1 MTRPQ
6 LVVAVAALA
15 AAAIAAAALSA
26 APRADSAETRWVVA
40 VLPGAGGGAF
50 VTDSATGET
59 MFCTPSV
66 CRRLPVAA
74 APDASSPRPAA
85 PPQVTT
91 LDRILREAPP
101 GAIPPPPPAPGR
113 VNPALENF

>member
-15 AAAIAAAALSA
+15 AAATAAAAFSA
-26 APRADSAETRWVVA
+26 APRADTAEARWILA

-50 VTDSATGET
+50 VTDSATGDT
-59 MFCTPSV
+59 MFCTPGA

-74 APDASSPRPAA
+74 VPDAASPRPAA
-85 PPQVTT
+85 PPRVTT

-101 GAIPPPPPAPGR
+101 GAVPPPSPGPGR
-113 VNPALENF
+113 VDPALENF